1 MNSNNK
7 NIVITSAVRTAIG
20 IFKGSLKNI
29 QGHDLGSAAVKDSMK
44 KSKLKPNEVVGT
56 FSKYDLFLFPSGG
69 ENYGH
74 VIAES
79 LSSGTPVLISKNTPW
94 LDLESQNLGWD
105 IDLKDMD
112 SFVEI
117 IERSIIWCATNT
129 QTHFF
134 HFY

>member
-1 MNSNNK
+1 MEK
-7 NIVITSAVRTAIG
+7 
-20 IFKGSLKNI
+20 SLNFHEPAPLVYI
-29 QGHDLGSAAVKDSMK
+29 ILTLTWQRD
-44 KSKLKPNEVVGT
+44 
-56 FSKYDLFLFPSGG
+56 KYDLFLFPSGG

-117 IERSIIWCATNT
+117 IEKVARMSHDERQDKQNNIRKIIKDIFNISLTI
-129 QTHFF
+129 
-134 HFY
+134 

>member
-1 MNSNNK
+1 MIN
-7 NIVITSAVRTAIG
+7 TLPEHVRA
-20 IFKGSLKNI
+20 SY
-29 QGHDLGSAAVKDSMK
+29 LGE
-44 KSKLKPNEVVGT
+44 LKPNEVVST

-105 IDLKDMD
+105 IDLKDMG

-117 IERSIIWCATNT
+117 IERIARMSHDERQDKRNNIRIMIKDILINSNDFEDNRLLY
-129 QTHFF
+129 QQSF
-134 HFY
+134 